1 MPSDE
6 TIQIGHGSGGRLM
19 HRLIDEVFAP
29 ALGGGDDDSAI
40 LEVDAS
46 RIAVSTDSYVV
57 QPVFFPGGD
66 IGKLAVCGTV
76 NDLAV
81 MGATP
86 KYLTVGFILEEGLPI
101 DDLRRIVASMAAA
114 ADEAGVAIIAG
125 DTKVV
130 ERGAADKLFINTSGI
145 GVFERAPA
153 RQPIQ
158 LGDVIMINGP
168 IGDHGIAVMLAREKL
183 PMSGDI
189 ASDCAPLNGL
199 IADLLAACPDVRFIR
214 DATRGGLATVLNE
227 ITPGTELNCEI
238 DELDIPV
245 HPPVAAACEVL
256 GMEALYVANEGKIA
270 VVVPEDA
277 VDAVLAVMSA
287 HRYGPGTAV
296 IGRFVAGEGRV
307 IGIGAAGTRRII
319 EMPLA
324 DQLPRIC

>member
-1 MPSDE
+1 
-6 TIQIGHGSGGRLM
+6 M

-29 ALGGGDDDSAI
+29 LSGGGDDDSAI

-57 QPVFFPGGD
+57 QPIFFPGGD

-86 KYLTVGFILEEGLPI
+86 KYLTVGFIIEEGLPI
-101 DDLRRIVASMAAA
+101 EDLRRIVTSMAEAA
-114 ADEAGVAIIAG
+114 AEAGVEIVAG

-130 ERGAADKLFINTSGI
+130 ERSAADKLFINTAGI
-145 GVFERAPA
+145 GVFEWEPA
-153 RQPIQ
+153 RRPIQ
-158 LGDVIMINGP
+158 PGDAVLINGP
-168 IGDHGIAVMLAREKL
+168 IGDHGIAVMLAREGL
-183 PMSGDI
+183 PMGGDI
-189 ASDCAPLNGL
+189 ASDCAPLNVL
-199 IADLLAACPDVRFIR
+199 IANILDVCPDVRFIR
-214 DATRGGLATVLNE
+214 DATRGGLAAVLNE
-227 ITPGTELNCEI
+227 ITAGTGLNCEI
-238 DELDIPV
+238 NELDIPV

-256 GMEALYVANEGKIA
+256 GIEALYVANEGKIA
-270 VVVPEDA
+270 VVIPEEA
-277 VDAVLAVMSA
+277 VDAVLSAMSA
-287 HRYGPGTAV
+287 HKYGRGSAV
-296 IGRFVAGEGRV
+296 VGRFVPGEGRV